1 MTAANQT
8 AKEVKYFDLHTTGI
22 GYLGRIREVK
32 LKKGQP
38 FWACTIAAMHG
49 ECKAPDSGEK
59 PEYTYFDCNVVGA
72 EAERLI
78 KRCAPAVAAGKKVLV
93 GFVIGD
99 IHLDRFVY
107 DKGEKKGETGVSL
120 KGRLLRIR
128 WIKIDGVMQ
137 WQEPP
142 KDVQNTPSAPSP
154 ANAEIETQ
162 SNPAASAAEQ
172 PEIASF
178 DENGGLD
185 EPSTFEESEAEC
197 V

>member
-1 MTAANQT
+1 MTTTNTTAN
-8 AKEVKYFDLHTTGI
+8 EVKYFDLHTTGI
-22 GYLGRIREVK
+22 GYLGRVREVK

-49 ECKAPDSGEK
+49 ECTAADSGEK
-59 PEYTYFDCNVVGA
+59 PDYTYFDCNVVGA
-72 EAERLI
+72 EAQRLI

-107 DKGEKKGETGVSL
+107 VKGEKKGETGVSL

-142 KDVQNTPSAPSP
+142 KDAQQSPSGPDHAQTTEHQPAP
-154 ANAEIETQ
+154 
-162 SNPAASAAEQ
+162 ASQTARQ
-172 PEIASF
+172 PDTSS
-178 DENGGLD
+178 LD
-185 EPSTFEESEAEC
+185 EEEGLAGQHTEETEAEC

>member
-72 EAERLI
+72 EAEKLI

-107 DKGEKKGETGVSL
+107 DKGERKGETGVSL

-128 WIKIDGVMQ
+128 WIKVNGEMT

-142 KDVQNTPSAPSP
+142 KDAQNATSQIPDNHQTTESLPAPASQTAEEPDIEISP
-154 ANAEIETQ
+154 LGKVYPEET
-162 SNPAASAAEQ
+162 
-172 PEIASF
+172 
-178 DENGGLD
+178 
-185 EPSTFEESEAEC
+185 EAEWL
-197 V
+197 

>member
-1 MTAANQT
+1 MTAANTT
-8 AKEVKYFDLHTTGI
+8 ANEVKYFDLHTTGI

-38 FWACTIAAMHG
+38 FWACTIAALLG
-49 ECKAPDSGEK
+49 ECKARDSQEK
-59 PEYTYFDCNVVGA
+59 REYTYFDCNVVGV
-72 EAERLI
+72 EAEKLI

-142 KDVQNTPSAPSP
+142 KDVQDTPCAPAPAQADIDAESSP
-154 ANAEIETQ
+154 VT
-162 SNPAASAAEQ
+162 PAAKE
-172 PEIASF
+172 PETSSF
-178 DENGGLD
+178 DEDDGLQS
-185 EPSTFEESEAEC
+185 EYTQQESEAEC
-197 V
+197 F

>member
-1 MTAANQT
+1 MTT
-8 AKEVKYFDLHTTGI
+8 AKQSANEVKYFDLHTTGI

-38 FWACTIAAMHG
+38 FWACTVAAMHG
-49 ECKAPDSGEK
+49 QWQAPDSGEK
-59 PEYTYFDCNVVGA
+59 PEYTYFDCNIAGA
-72 EAERLI
+72 EAQKLV
-78 KRCAPAVAAGKKVLV
+78 KRCAPAVAARKKVLV

-107 DKGEKKGETGVSL
+107 DKGQKKGETGVSL

-142 KDVQNTPSAPSP
+142 KDAQKAPSVPDNAQTTENPP
-154 ANAEIETQ
+154 APAPRTAE
-162 SNPAASAAEQ
+162 P
-172 PEIASF
+172 PELSF
-178 DENGGLD
+178 LD
-185 EPSTFEESEAEC
+185 EEEGFVAPYTEEETEAEC